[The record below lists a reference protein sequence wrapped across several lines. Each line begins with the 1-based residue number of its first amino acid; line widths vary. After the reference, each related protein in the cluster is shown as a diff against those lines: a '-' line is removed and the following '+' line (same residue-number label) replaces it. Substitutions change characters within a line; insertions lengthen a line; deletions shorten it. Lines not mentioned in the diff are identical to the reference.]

1 MNDLVKNDLLFLCLI
16 FSVFL
21 LSGCGGSGGSD
32 NSNDRTVQGDFDGS
46 YHNSSYD
53 SSGLDSDEPNKQST
67 PNNEALSRYALANG
81 CYAIQ
86 SNANQQFIAVS
97 LVSTDYHA
105 DEVQPHHGEPF
116 FLKATGL
123 GRYLLMD
130 TAERVLSFSDTNGT
144 PVIVQ
149 MEDIT
154 DGAEWDIEVV
164 DGAYLL
170 SSVLVDQQL
179 SVDSEDGRLTL
190 TNTSLNTS
198 RSLKTSN
205 TLNSLNT
212 INSLNN
218 NRANQ
223 FQFIPAEG
231 CIEYPE
237 AELNVEGNVL
247 VDDDPD
253 SPVWGIADSHIH
265 ITAYE
270 FIGGRINHG
279 APFHR
284 FGLPHALDDC
294 MPIHGPFGSTA
305 IMESVLS
312 FDTLFTTH
320 ETRGYPTF
328 NDWPKSNSTTHHQT
342 YYRWIERTYKAGVRL
357 LVNQLVAN
365 ETLCELY
372 PYRDYGCDEMESVD
386 LQLQRIHEMQDYID
400 AQHGGPGK
408 GWFRIVSSPEDART
422 VIKSG
427 KLAVLLGI
435 ESSELFGCHSK
446 QGEEGCTRESI
457 DASLDKY
464 YDLGVR
470 SFFPVHEF
478 DNSIGGSGLFKPS
491 EIFLNIGNRVNT
503 GHYYDVEEC
512 PEEEYDHKQPSFFPS
527 SDASPM
533 KEILQF
539 FGNLVSSILPSY
551 DQSLASH
558 CNTRGISELGEY
570 MIQRMMDKGVIIET
584 DHMSAKM
591 RNQVLTMAE
600 IRGYSGLISG
610 HSSSGGRTTETQTI
624 RLRDLGGLIYP
635 LPKGAEIYADD
646 IRRLTAI
653 MLEGEYHV
661 GIGFGSDVNGFAHLP
676 KVREGNES
684 NPVEYPFTSFDG
696 RFEID
701 RQVTGERIFDINTD
715 GVAHYGLYPD
725 FIEDMRK
732 TGLTDEEMAPLFQ
745 SAEAYLQMW
754 ERAAAS
760 TEQ

>member
-1 MNDLVKNDLLFLCLI
+1 MESVTKKSPLLVGFI

-21 LSGCGGSGGSD
+21 LSGCGSSGSGGDSGADSGADNGIDNGIGSSAESD
-32 NSNDRTVQGDFDGS
+32 DRTIQSAGD
-46 YHNSSYD
+46 NV
-53 SSGLDSDEPNKQST
+53 SDLASDDREIEGT
-67 PNNEALSRYALANG
+67 LSRYALANG

-86 SNANQQFIAVS
+86 SNANQQYVDVS

-105 DEVQPHHGEPF
+105 NEVQPHHGEPF

-123 GRYLLMD
+123 GRYVLMD
-130 TAERVLSFSDTNGT
+130 TASRVLSVSGAGDLFVVAQVND
-144 PVIVQ
+144 VA
-149 MEDIT
+149 
-154 DGAEWDIEVV
+154 DGAEWEVTV
-164 DGAYLL
+164 VGDTYQL
-170 SSVLVDQQL
+170 SSLITGQLL
-179 SVDSEDGRLTL
+179 SVDSEEGRLILVDTP
-190 TNTSLNTS
+190 
-198 RSLKTSN
+198 
-205 TLNSLNT
+205 
-212 INSLNN
+212 NN
-218 NRANQ
+218 GVASQ
-223 FQFIPAEG
+223 FHVIPVDG
-231 CIEYPE
+231 CAEYPE
-237 AELNVEGNVL
+237 AELNIAGEVWA
-247 VDDDPD
+247 DDDLD
-253 SPVWGIADSHIH
+253 APVWGIADSHIH

-284 FGLPHALDDC
+284 FGLSHALDDC
-294 MPIHGPFGSTA
+294 MPVHGPFGATA

-312 FDTLFTTH
+312 FNTLFTTH

-328 NDWPKSNSTTHHQT
+328 NDWPKPHSTTHHQT

-408 GWFRIVSSPEDART
+408 GWFRIVSSPEDARA

-435 ESSELFGCHSK
+435 ESSALFGCHSK
-446 QGEEGCTRESI
+446 PGEEGCTRESI
-457 DASLDKY
+457 DASLEKY
-464 YDLGVR
+464 YDRGVR
-470 SFFPVHEF
+470 SFFPIHEF
-478 DNSIGGSGLFKPS
+478 DNSIGGTALFEPS
-491 EIFLNIGNRVNT
+491 EIFLNIGNRINT
-503 GHYYDVEEC
+503 GHYYEVEEC

-527 SDASPM
+527 SDTSPM

-539 FGNLVSSILPSY
+539 FGNIVSPILPSY

-610 HSSSGGRTTETQTI
+610 HSSSGGKTTRTQTE
-624 RLRDLGGLIYP
+624 RLRDLGGLVYP
-635 LPKGAEIYADD
+635 LPRGTELYADD

-653 MLEGEYHV
+653 MSEGEYYV
-661 GIGFGSDVNGFAHLP
+661 GVGFGSDVNGFAHLP
-676 KVREGNES
+676 QVREGNEH
-684 NPVEYPFTSFDG
+684 NPVEYPFMSFDE

-701 RQVTGERIFDINTD
+701 RQVTGERVFDINTD

-732 TGLTDEEMAPLFQ
+732 TGLTDEEIAPLFQ

-760 TEQ
+760 AE